1 MSYKKQP
8 LVLISGFKAGTWLMR
23 KILSFLTGMEFFEPD
38 IIPGEHK
45 YYNPKQLQ
53 FVDNHFYSWHLVP
66 TTEVIKLLNENSAQT
81 IFVVRNV
88 YDLVVS
94 IYYHFYNNI
103 DADIGRGNNKHTFL
117 QQFSFE
123 EGISL
128 IITGF
133 DEGNGIRW
141 NGMAEVLKHYNEI
154 FRASTQCDNMIIDYD
169 ELVNNKEEMI
179 VNISKYLNLQ
189 RRALEIEK
197 IVDKSSFSSMKK
209 DAKQKNVGTSHFREG
224 KASFNREKLS
234 EFHKIQLRQM
244 IKLSVPDI
252 YENAKDINFESVLQF

>member
-23 KILSFLTGMEFFEPD
+23 KILSDITDMSFFEPE
-38 IIPGEHK
+38 IIPGKRK
-45 YYNPKQLQ
+45 YYNPEQLQ

-66 TTEVIKLLNENSAQT
+66 TDEIVEKLNKNNAKI
-81 IFVVRNV
+81 IFVVRNI
-88 YDLVVS
+88 YDLVAS

-103 DADIGRGNNKHTFL
+103 DADIGRGNNKDIFL
-117 QQFSFE
+117 KQFTFE
-123 EGISL
+123 EGLSL

-133 DEGNGIRW
+133 DEDGLRW
-141 NGMAEVLKHYNEI
+141 NGMAEVLEHYNEI
-154 FRASTQCDNMIIDYD
+154 FKASAKCDSLIIDYD
-169 ELVNNKEEMI
+169 ELVNNKSEVI
-179 VNISKYLNLQ
+179 GNISAFLDIPISNEKKESLNNT
-189 RRALEIEK
+189 
-197 IVDKSSFSSMKK
+197 SSFNAMKK
-209 DAKQKNVGTSHFREG
+209 EAEMNNIGSSHFREG

-252 YENAKDINFESVLQF
+252 YENAKNINFESVLQF